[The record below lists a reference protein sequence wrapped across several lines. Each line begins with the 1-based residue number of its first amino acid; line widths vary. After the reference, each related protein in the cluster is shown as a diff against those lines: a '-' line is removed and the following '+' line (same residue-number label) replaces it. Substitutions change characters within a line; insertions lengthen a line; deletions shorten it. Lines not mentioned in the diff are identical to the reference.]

1 MTEEQIRQIVRDELE
16 AECIR
21 ENGIYDKTRFAAFN
35 MVRSSFE
42 IYAKNILKSFE
53 PRDGDK

>member
-21 ENGIYDKTRFAAFN
+21 ENGIYEDTLCSAEH
-35 MVRSSFE
+35 RSQLFRGPCEQYPE
-42 IYAKNILKSFE
+42 IIWTE
-53 PRDGDK
+53 RR